1 MPAVDLR
8 VGDYAVHDV
17 HGIGVYKGLTTIT
30 VEGKPKDFMLMEY
43 RGGDKLYIPADQ
55 ADRLQKYI
63 GNDDTPKVNKM
74 GGAEWEKSEKEGF
87 QLGEK
92 AGAGSGLDLCGPA
105 SDDRLCVLGGYG
117 LAGGV

>member
-1 MPAVDLR
+1 MPAVDLK

-74 GGAEWEKSEKEGF
+74 A
-87 QLGEK
+87 
-92 AGAGSGLDLCGPA
+92 APSGKRRKRRFPA
-105 SDDRLCVLGGYG
+105 Q
-117 LAGGV
+117 